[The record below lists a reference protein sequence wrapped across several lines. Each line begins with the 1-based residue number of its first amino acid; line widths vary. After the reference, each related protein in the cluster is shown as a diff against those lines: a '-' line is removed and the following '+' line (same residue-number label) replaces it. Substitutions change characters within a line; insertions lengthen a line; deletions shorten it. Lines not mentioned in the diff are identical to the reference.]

1 MSARPAGRLPETR
14 LPEASVA
21 ETARATGVLLRPY
34 RAGLS
39 ASAVLL
45 VVGAAAGLGV
55 PALQGRIVDDV
66 IAGAGLTRL
75 GATVGLI
82 LLCGGCAALL
92 VLWGGRIL
100 VRALQSALADLREQV
115 VDAAVRLD
123 PGLVET
129 AGSGDVV
136 SRVTGDVESVTG
148 AVTEVLPRT
157 TQAVV
162 TLLVTAAG
170 FAVLDPWLGLAALV
184 ALPVQL
190 FAGRRFLRRSR
201 PLYVRQQRMNADRG
215 QALIESVTGAP
226 TVRAHAR
233 EAGRLGL
240 IATRSLASVEIGRAV
255 TKVRNVF
262 NGGIN
267 VAEFL
272 GLAAVL
278 AVGFRQVDA
287 GLLTVGAAT
296 TGALFFQRFFAPV
309 SVLLAG
315 IDDLQR
321 AEVGL
326 SRLVGVLRVPVRSAV
341 PATDVPEGAVTLEGV
356 CFSYPGTTRR
366 VLDGVSLEVA
376 PRSRVVLV
384 GASGSGKSTVA
395 RLVAGSLRPDGGSV
409 RVGGRTLLVA
419 QEIHRFTGTVA
430 ENLRLVAPEAS
441 DEDLLAATDAVG
453 AAWVRTGG
461 LDSDAV
467 LDEAAVQQL
476 ALARVLLADPPVVV
490 LDEATANAGT
500 DDRLDAAVD
509 AVTCGRTSL
518 IVAHRLSQAAG
529 ADLVVM
535 LDAGRI
541 VEAGPHE
548 VLVAGGGRYARLWA
562 AWRAR
567 AR

>member
-1 MSARPAGRLPETR
+1 M
-14 LPEASVA
+14 
-21 ETARATGVLLRPY
+21 LLRPY

-190 FAGRRFLRRSR
+190 VAGRRFLRRSR

-233 EAGRLGL
+233 ETGRLGL

-409 RVGGRTLLVA
+409 RIGGRTLLVT

-441 DEDLLAATDAVG
+441 DEELLAATDAVG

-490 LDEATANAGT
+490 LDEATAHAGT

>member
-1 MSARPAGRLPETR
+1 

-190 FAGRRFLRRSR
+190 VAGRRFLRRSR

-233 EAGRLGL
+233 ETGRLGL

-409 RVGGRTLLVA
+409 RIGGRTLLVT

-441 DEDLLAATDAVG
+441 DEELLAATDAVG

-490 LDEATANAGT
+490 LDEATAHAGT

>member
-1 MSARPAGRLPETR
+1 MSTDLITR

-21 ETARATGVLLRPY
+21 DTARITGSLLRP
-34 RAGLS
+34 RLRPLS
-39 ASAVLL
+39 GSLTLL
-45 VVGAAAGLGV
+45 VSGTVAGLGV

-66 IAGAGLTRL
+66 IAGTGFGRL
-75 GATVGLI
+75 GVTVGLI
-82 LLCGGCAALL
+82 LACGVCAALL

-100 VRALQSALADLREQV
+100 VRSLQETLAELREQV

-123 PGLVET
+123 TDLVES
-129 AGSGDVV
+129 AGSSDVV

-190 FAGRRFLRRSR
+190 FAGRWFLHRSR
-201 PLYVRQQRMNADRG
+201 PLYVRRQRMDAERG

-226 TVRAHAR
+226 TVRAHAY
-233 EAGRLGL
+233 ETERLDL
-240 IATRSLASVEIGRAV
+240 IAARSLASVEIGRAA

-262 NGGIN
+262 NGGLN
-267 VAEFL
+267 AAEFL

-278 AVGFRQVDA
+278 IVGFWRVDA
-287 GLLTVGAAT
+287 GVLSVGAAT
-296 TGALFFQRFFAPV
+296 TGALFFQRLFAPV

-326 SRLVGVLRVPVRSAV
+326 ARLIGVLQ
-341 PATDVPEGAVTLEGV
+341 VTVTRNDGGTGTGDGSLV
-356 CFSYPGTTRR
+356 LDNVSCTYPGSTRR
-366 VLDGVSLEVA
+366 ALTGVSLEVPPGA
-376 PRSRVVLV
+376 RVMLV

-395 RLVAGSLRPDGGSV
+395 RLVAGTLHPETGSV
-409 RVGGRTLLVA
+409 QVDGQVLMVT

-430 ENLRLVAPEAS
+430 ENLRLADPSAT
-441 DEDLLAATDAVG
+441 DDALLVATDAVG
-453 AAWVRTGG
+453 ATWVRVDG
-461 LDSDAV
+461 LESDAV
-467 LDEAAVQQL
+467 LDEAQVQQL
-476 ALARVLLADPPVVV
+476 ALARVLLADAPVVV
-490 LDEATANAGT
+490 LDEATAHAGT
-500 DDRLDAAVD
+500 DDRLDAAVE
-509 AVTCGRTSL
+509 AVTRDRTSL

-529 ADLVVM
+529 ADLVAV
-535 LDAGRI
+535 LDGGKV
-541 VEAGPHE
+541 VESGSHE
-548 VLVAGGGRYARLWA
+548 SLVARAGRYARLWE
-562 AWRAR
+562 AWQAR
-567 AR
+567 SQ

>member
-1 MSARPAGRLPETR
+1 
-14 LPEASVA
+14 
-21 ETARATGVLLRPY
+21 VLLRPY

-490 LDEATANAGT
+490 LDEATAHAGT

>member
-1 MSARPAGRLPETR
+1 MSADLITR

-21 ETARATGVLLRPY
+21 DTARITGALLRP
-34 RAGLS
+34 RLRTLS
-39 ASAVLL
+39 ASLALL
-45 VVGAAAGLGV
+45 VTGAVAGLGV
-55 PALQGRIVDDV
+55 PALQGRVVDDV
-66 IAGAGLTRL
+66 IAGTGPGGL

-82 LLCGGCAALL
+82 LACGVGAALL
-92 VLWGGRIL
+92 VLCGGRIL
-100 VRALQSALADLREQV
+100 VRTLQETLADLREQV

-123 PGLVET
+123 TDLVES
-129 AGSGDVV
+129 AGSSDVV

-162 TLLVTAAG
+162 TLLVTGAG

-190 FAGRRFLRRSR
+190 CAGRWFLRRSR
-201 PLYVRQQRMNADRG
+201 PLYVRRQRMDAERG

-233 EAGRLGL
+233 ETERLDL
-240 IATRSLASVEIGRAV
+240 IAARSLASVEIGRAA
-255 TKVRNVF
+255 TTVRNVF

-267 VAEFL
+267 AAEFL

-278 AVGFRQVDA
+278 VVGFWRVDA
-287 GLLTVGAAT
+287 GLLSVGAAT

-315 IDDLQR
+315 VDDLQR

-326 SRLVGVLRVPVRSAV
+326 ARLVGVLQATAADDSASANAGDGDGTV
-341 PATDVPEGAVTLEGV
+341 ILDNVS
-356 CFSYPGTTRR
+356 CSYPGGTRR
-366 VLDGVSLEVA
+366 VLTGVSLEVPSGA
-376 PRSRVVLV
+376 RVVLV

-395 RLVAGSLRPDGGSV
+395 RLVAGALRPDEGSV
-409 RVGGRTLLVA
+409 RVGGRVLLVT

-430 ENLRLVAPEAS
+430 ENLRLASPGAS
-441 DEDLLAATDAVG
+441 DEDLLAAADAVG
-453 AAWVRTGG
+453 AAWVRTDG
-461 LDSDAV
+461 LASDAV
-467 LDEAAVQQL
+467 LDEAQVQQL

-490 LDEATANAGT
+490 LDEATAHAGT
-500 DDRLDAAVD
+500 DTRLDAAVD
-509 AVTCGRTSL
+509 AVTRGRTSL

-529 ADLVVM
+529 ADLVVV
-535 LDAGRI
+535 LDGGRV
-541 VEAGPHE
+541 VESGSHDA
-548 VLVAGGGRYARLWA
+548 LVAQGGRYARLWT
-562 AWRAR
+562 AWQVRSR
-567 AR
+567 G

>member
-1 MSARPAGRLPETR
+1 
-14 LPEASVA
+14 
-21 ETARATGVLLRPY
+21 
-34 RAGLS
+34 
-39 ASAVLL
+39 
-45 VVGAAAGLGV
+45 
-55 PALQGRIVDDV
+55 
-66 IAGAGLTRL
+66 
-75 GATVGLI
+75 
-82 LLCGGCAALL
+82 
-92 VLWGGRIL
+92 
-100 VRALQSALADLREQV
+100 
-115 VDAAVRLD
+115 
-123 PGLVET
+123 
-129 AGSGDVV
+129 
-136 SRVTGDVESVTG
+136 
-148 AVTEVLPRT
+148 
-157 TQAVV
+157 
-162 TLLVTAAG
+162 
-170 FAVLDPWLGLAALV
+170 
-184 ALPVQL
+184 
-190 FAGRRFLRRSR
+190 
-201 PLYVRQQRMNADRG
+201 
-215 QALIESVTGAP
+215 
-226 TVRAHAR
+226 
-233 EAGRLGL
+233 
-240 IATRSLASVEIGRAV
+240 
-255 TKVRNVF
+255 
-262 NGGIN
+262 
-267 VAEFL
+267 
-272 GLAAVL
+272 
-278 AVGFRQVDA
+278 
-287 GLLTVGAAT
+287 
-296 TGALFFQRFFAPV
+296 
-309 SVLLAG
+309 
-315 IDDLQR
+315 
-321 AEVGL
+321 
-326 SRLVGVLRVPVRSAV
+326 
-341 PATDVPEGAVTLEGV
+341 
-356 CFSYPGTTRR
+356 
-366 VLDGVSLEVA
+366 
-376 PRSRVVLV
+376 VVLV

-490 LDEATANAGT
+490 LDEATAHAGT